1 MKILFFKKSFFLSRY
16 PIKMIATKAAAFI
29 SISAMMILLTLFHS
43 IVYYSRNQRCLQ
55 YRFRKNTPRQPGGA
69 HISFIHTQKSRQ
81 PHGQGGN
88 IGYQHQHNEDCR
100 KVS

>member
-1 MKILFFKKSFFLSRY
+1 
-16 PIKMIATKAAAFI
+16 MIATKAAAFI

-69 HISFIHTQKSRQ
+69 HISFIHI
-81 PHGQGGN
+81 P
-88 IGYQHQHNEDCR
+88 
-100 KVS
+100 KVPAATWTRREYRIPASAQ